1 MVLKLLVTGGAG
13 FIGSHIVEQLIAN
26 QHQVVVLDD
35 LSTGDRNNLPNDV
48 RLVIQDVAANLD
60 DLFAAERFDAVIHHA
75 AQVSV
80 PHSIEDPIRD
90 LHVNLQGMLSVL
102 EACRKHQVGKVV
114 FASSAAVYGTPQTL
128 PIPEDHPLTPL
139 SPYGIT
145 KKSAEEYLRIYH
157 ELHGIRYTILRYGNV
172 YGPRQSVKGESGVI
186 AIFTDARCK
195 GRIPT
200 IFGDGYD
207 TRDYVY
213 VEDVARANLLAL
225 TQGDGEI
232 LNISTETAVNLR
244 ELFATLDDVLNEHEQ
259 PRFGPPRPGDI
270 QHSTLQNDKAAQV
283 LGWKPQTVFYEGL
296 KQTVKWVKQHG

>member
-1 MVLKLLVTGGAG
+1 MRVLVTGGAG
-13 FIGSHIVEQLIAN
+13 FIGSHIVDQLIAN
-26 QHQVVVLDD
+26 QHQVVILDD
-35 LSTGDRNNLPNDV
+35 LSTGDRNHVPDGV

-60 DLFAAERFDAVIHHA
+60 DLFADGQFDAVIHHA

-102 EACRKHQVGKVV
+102 EACRKHRVGKVV
-114 FASSAAVYGTPQTL
+114 FASSAAVYGAPQTL
-128 PIPEDHPLTPL
+128 PIPEEHPLTPL

-186 AIFTDARCK
+186 AIFTDALCK

-225 TQGDGEI
+225 THGDGETI
-232 LNISTETAVNLR
+232 NISTETAVNLH
-244 ELFATLDDVLNEHEQ
+244 ELFTTLNDVLDEQHQ

-270 QHSTLQNDKAAQV
+270 QHSTLKNEKAVRA
-283 LGWKPQTVFYEGL
+283 LGWKPQTGLYEGL
-296 KQTVKWVKQHG
+296 KQTVEWVKRHG